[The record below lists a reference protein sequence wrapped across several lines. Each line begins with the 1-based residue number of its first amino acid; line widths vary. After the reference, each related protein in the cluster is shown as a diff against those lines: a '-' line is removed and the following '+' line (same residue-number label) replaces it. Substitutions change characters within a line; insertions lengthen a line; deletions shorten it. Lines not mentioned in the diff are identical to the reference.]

1 MRTRWVVE
9 LRNNVLVQGG
19 IPTVLIGNK
28 ADLER
33 EVSTED
39 GRALAEELQW
49 SFFETS
55 AKTGALVD
63 EALDNIVASQSTAW
77 LVLYVSQSGQRS
89 STRVSSG
96 DWPERVRRLPGC
108 RGRRSS
114 ASSPPPPCSS
124 PSPSRS
130 LAAADL
136 LRRES
141 REE

>member
-1 MRTRWVVE
+1 MRRFLKEQVRTRWVVE
-9 LRNNVLVQGG
+9 LSNNVLVPGG

-63 EALDNIVASQSTAW
+63 EALDNIVASQFCPCLKIFSP
-77 LVLYVSQSGQRS
+77 Y
-89 STRVSSG
+89 
-96 DWPERVRRLPGC
+96 C
-108 RGRRSS
+108 RDFPCKPAAPTRRS
-114 ASSPPPPCSS
+114 
-124 PSPSRS
+124 RQ
-130 LAAADL
+130 
-136 LRRES
+136 
-141 REE
+141 

>member
-1 MRTRWVVE
+1 M
-9 LRNNVLVQGG
+9 
-19 IPTVLIGNK
+19 LIGNK

-77 LVLYVSQSGQRS
+77 LVLYVSQ
-89 STRVSSG
+89 
-96 DWPERVRRLPGC
+96 RRLAGAGEKATGLPRSQVVSLKPAPAKPQPQPQPQQESGC
-108 RGRRSS
+108 
-114 ASSPPPPCSS
+114 C
-124 PSPSRS
+124 
-130 LAAADL
+130 
-136 LRRES
+136 
-141 REE
+141 